1 MYMHWVRMKQQVGMV
16 ILAVWLSRF
25 KTASSEATAAD
36 LARLN
41 NNAYA
46 SVLTASTNW
55 TSEMLHEVNDKIKTD
70 TSAVLGNTDAIVST
84 VDPKKAVVQMVLNK
98 RTLTR
103 AANSV
108 EVDAMVDQTKFFDAS
123 WVEKAKAI
131 KGTDGGKDWTV
142 TGVQTKVKSKDLDLT
157 SNINDGMTE
166 SFYKGFADTAGTSI
180 SSMVGIVANKGVL
193 ALSSLVAFL

>member
-25 KTASSEATAAD
+25 KTASTGNTSEVSGK
-36 LARLN
+36 LN

-46 SVLTASTNW
+46 TVLTASTEW
-55 TSEMLHEVNDKIKTD
+55 TSEMMGDLNENIKNDTTAD
-70 TSAVLGNTDAIVST
+70 LGNSTAVVYT
-84 VDPKKAVVQMVLNK
+84 VDRKKAIVQMVLNK